1 MRTRDWWVFRQPRR
15 RSSVNFSR
23 AAKAP
28 ERDVKHWDRRLH
40 GERKKA
46 EFHARVLMTEAENL
60 VAEPVMDGGIELW
73 KLASK
78 KMIDAFHN
86 NELILAGE

>member
-1 MRTRDWWVFRQPRR
+1 MLRQPRQ

-46 EFHARVLMTEAENL
+46 EFRARVLMTEAENL
-60 VAEPVMDGGIELW
+60 VAEPIMDGGIELW
-73 KLASK
+73 KLAGK